1 MARRVQIG
9 GGRVDVVLPD
19 GFRHQA
25 GDQVTLTDAQ
35 YAQIATAVTA
45 GVVTDLGQV
54 ADGAVTINGHTGS
67 NITLTPADLGLP
79 KTAVQNTSPSSP
91 ATNDVW
97 LNT

>member
-1 MARRVQIG
+1 VATG
-9 GGRVDVVLPD
+9 HADVVLPD

-35 YAQIATAVTA
+35 YAQIGTAVTA
-45 GVVTDLGQV
+45 GVVTDLGEV
-54 ADGAVTINGHTGS
+54 ADGAVTVNGKTGS

-79 KTAVQNTSPSSP
+79 NIAVQASAPSSP

-97 LNT
+97 LDT